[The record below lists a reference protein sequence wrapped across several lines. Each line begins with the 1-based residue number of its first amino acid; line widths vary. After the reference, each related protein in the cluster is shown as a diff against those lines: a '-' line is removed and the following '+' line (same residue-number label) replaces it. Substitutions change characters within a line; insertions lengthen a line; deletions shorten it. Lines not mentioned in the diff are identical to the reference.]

1 MTWWLARQ
9 HLRDWRLWP
18 MAPLVVFQLVLD
30 PTLFAVPAFA
40 FLAMQL
46 TIALPAGSSEF
57 ELSLPLRDGVA
68 TRARTVA
75 ALCTVGIVLI
85 AASLVSLLANRP
97 LSLSWTY
104 GAAIIATLIAA
115 VTWYEGA
122 GAWVRTRV
130 WHARVEPSRA
140 RDGRTE
146 TTSVWLGV
154 PNGGAT
160 YPASESSPASFRRVG
175 VWRAWWPVVRQSLS
189 WVALAGTLFAA
200 WIGFSRV
207 SPFML
212 ILWMQVLDAS
222 RGKFASLAPLP
233 VAWARLTLLRV
244 GVPAVLWITAYGIGL
259 ALPTVV
265 PTVGATQP
273 LQRIWWSDAPI
284 TGSTDAFAGDL
295 RRASRRLEAPWRR
308 TTPPL
313 SYWQRTAENT
323 APVLE
328 SSWGERVVAD
338 TLSLFGRT
346 LYNPYTVREGSS
358 LQLADWQFERITT
371 RYFGERITRT
381 EYDTRPFE
389 QLPVP
394 VTQRWSVQFL
404 VAGLAFAYAL
414 LGLVATE
421 HAHARRDRS
430 GLSRWLPLAV
440 WYTPPAV
447 IYAVRLSGTTRSG
460 TIASPVLEAVAL
472 RLADAL
478 PTPVT
483 LLVALL
489 PVAAG
494 FALLVWRSRR
504 SEVHAVD
511 QLI

>member
-1 MTWWLARQ
+1 VARQ
-9 HLRDWRLWP
+9 S
-18 MAPLVVFQLVLD
+18 F
-30 PTLFAVPAFA
+30 
-40 FLAMQL
+40 
-46 TIALPAGSSEF
+46 
-57 ELSLPLRDGVA
+57 
-68 TRARTVA
+68 
-75 ALCTVGIVLI
+75 
-85 AASLVSLLANRP
+85 
-97 LSLSWTY
+97 SW
-104 GAAIIATLIAA
+104 
-115 VTWYEGA
+115 W
-122 GAWVRTRV
+122 
-130 WHARVEPSRA
+130 
-140 RDGRTE
+140 
-146 TTSVWLGV
+146 
-154 PNGGAT
+154 
-160 YPASESSPASFRRVG
+160 
-175 VWRAWWPVVRQSLS
+175 
-189 WVALAGTLFAA
+189 ALAGTLFAA
-200 WIGFSRV
+200 WIGLSRV

-212 ILWMQVLDAS
+212 LVWMQVLDAS
-222 RGKFASLAPLP
+222 RGNFASLAPLP
-233 VAWARLTLLRV
+233 VSWTRLTLLRV
-244 GVPAVLWITAYGIGL
+244 GVPTVLWIAAYGIGL

-265 PTVGATQP
+265 PAVGATQP
-273 LQRIWWSDAPI
+273 LQRIWWSSAPI
-284 TGSTDAFAGDL
+284 TGTTDAFAGDL

-328 SSWGERVVAD
+328 SPWGERVVAD

-371 RYFGERITRT
+371 RYFGERLSRT

-394 VTQRWSVQFL
+394 VTQLWSVQFL

-414 LGLVATE
+414 LGLVAAE
-421 HAHARRDRS
+421 HMRSRRDRA
-430 GLSRWLPLAV
+430 GLSQWLPLAV

-478 PTPVT
+478 PAPLT

-489 PVAAG
+489 PVAVAL
-494 FALLVWRSRR
+494 ALLAWRSSR